1 MSWVHILSTKSNYLP
16 DEHTHTR
23 VLNQRTNVRSTSRK
37 YFARFPHSR
46 LRFFSPTL
54 PSLYTIFSS
63 ARHLCNLSSQR
74 RYDTPAGSILRYTAS
89 SPFFYES
96 RKALLLFAK
105 VIHTRHRSASTCLT
119 RRGGSFYCAKPPSE
133 PIRCNGLPAA
143 GDFLLRRVFLP

>member
-1 MSWVHILSTKSNYLP
+1 MLYFY
-16 DEHTHTR
+16 
-23 VLNQRTNVRSTSRK
+23 NVSPAFGPLICVS
-37 YFARFPHSR
+37 P
-46 LRFFSPTL
+46 LSPTL

-143 GDFLLRRVFLP
+143 GDFFTPECVFALEILFFF